1 MSDIDDAIRRDLGKR
16 LDRLAIPT
24 AGRAAA
30 VRSDLRRSRRRR
42 VLAVV
47 SGAALV
53 VCAVAA
59 AFVVRGRPGDQV
71 VYEPTNSLRVVRT
84 LSASS
89 LGLAKPEAGTI
100 GPNGN
105 LYITDS
111 AHQTVTEA
119 TPAGRVVRTWGGQG
133 TRPGRFRLA
142 NGGIAVD
149 QKGRVYVADS
159 GNARIQVFTSTGH
172 LIRQMGVFGNGP
184 GHFQF
189 PWAIAVGADGS
200 VYVSDDRQ
208 ATLTKLSPH
217 GHQDWR
223 LGGPG
228 TPPDLVGHTHFGG
241 FDSRARLVAA
251 DDDSGRVVYVS
262 PRGKEVDAFGTG
274 ASGDHQN
281 TVGHPPA
288 TDFPEGACDT
298 TVDAQDY
305 VYVGGCSP
313 VEENENLIQVYDPA
327 HRLVGVW
334 PHSPLRTAPR
344 FGPDGLAVSVGID
357 GSIVELTVYR

>member
-1 MSDIDDAIRRDLGKR
+1 MSDIDDSIRREVHER
-16 LDRLAIPT
+16 VDRLAIPT

-30 VRSDLRRSRRRR
+30 VRSDLRRSRHRRA
-42 VLAVV
+42 LAVA

-53 VCAVAA
+53 CAATVAV
-59 AFVVRGRPGDQV
+59 FVRGHQGDHVVDEPGN
-71 VYEPTNSLRVVRT
+71 PLRVVRT

-89 LGLAKPEAGTI
+89 LGLARPEAATI

-119 TPAGRVVRTWGGQG
+119 TPRGRVVRTWGGEG
-133 TRPGRFRLA
+133 TRPGQFRLA

-172 LIRQMGVFGNGP
+172 FIRQMGVFGNEAGQ
-184 GHFQF
+184 FQF
-189 PWAIAVGADGS
+189 PWAIAVASDGS
-200 VYVSDDRQ
+200 LYVSDDRQ
-208 ATLTKLSPH
+208 ATLTKLSPR

-228 TPPDLVGHTHFGG
+228 TPPDLVGHTHFGNL
-241 FDSRARLVAA
+241 DSRGRLVAGN
-251 DDDSGRVVYVS
+251 DDSGRVVYLS
-262 PRGKEVDAFGTG
+262 PQGHEVDGFGTG

-281 TVGHPPA
+281 TLGHPRA
-288 TDFPEGACDT
+288 DDFPEGACDT
-298 TVDAQDY
+298 TVDSHDD
-305 VYVGGCSP
+305 VYVGGCAP
-313 VEENENLIQVYDPA
+313 TRAKGNLIQVYDPT

-344 FGPDGLAVSVGID
+344 FGPGGLAVSVGFD
-357 GSIVELTVYR
+357 SIVEVVVDR